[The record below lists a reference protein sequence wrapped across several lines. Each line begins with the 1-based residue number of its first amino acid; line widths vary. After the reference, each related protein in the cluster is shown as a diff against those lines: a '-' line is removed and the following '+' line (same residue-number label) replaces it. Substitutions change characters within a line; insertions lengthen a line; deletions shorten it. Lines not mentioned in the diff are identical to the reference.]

1 MTQSQDTGR
10 TWAESLESAARYFTH
25 TEGGAFRFAV
35 TDDELVQRRFN
46 TELRQVLRGKGVP
59 VQIHDWSKASP
70 PDMYPAEQLR
80 RLKAAHPETKGI
92 ICVGLERAMW
102 ENPEMLTMLNF
113 AREALA
119 EVGVPLFFWISFRTL
134 PLMSRFAIDL
144 YNQRI
149 GANLYFEHDA
159 ETADTDGS
167 AMRYIAHETVQA
179 NRDLR
184 PLEARLKLLEKQFD
198 ELKKIESPEKL
209 ANDIVL
215 ELLKVYVQIPGMVS
229 MVRSLLDEY
238 GGFVDLGK
246 PENCFDVATIYE
258 YLGDVQQAEQHY
270 EQALKQLRILAEENP
285 QGWLPHVAVTLNNL
299 ANLQK
304 VQYNYKS
311 AEKGYRKALDIRRE
325 LAESNPQTYLP
336 DVAQTLNNL
345 AALQCDLHNYE
356 SAEKGYREA
365 QGIYQKLV
373 KSNPQKYL
381 PHVAISIYNLAI
393 LQKKR
398 NDFDSAEKGYRDALE
413 IWRELLISNPQS
425 YLQNVAQTLN
435 NLANLQKAR
444 NDYESA
450 EKGYRDAL
458 EIKRELAAINPK
470 KYLPDFILTL
480 NNLALLQRDRHD
492 YESAEKSLR
501 EVLENRR
508 KLAESNPQTYL
519 TSVARTLSN
528 MGMLYQDGLPHREK
542 SLACVRE
549 ALSILLPLKDRLP
562 KARKDFEKSL
572 QVIKDWGLDPDEFI
586 ANLNKPTNSAPSPE
600 S

>member
-1 MTQSQDTGR
+1 MMQSIGSDSSEQR
-10 TWAESLESAARYFTH
+10 TYADKLESVARYFTD

-46 TELRQVLRGKGVP
+46 TELLQVLRGKEVP

-134 PLMSRFAIDL
+134 PLMSRLAIDL

-149 GANLYFEHDA
+149 GANLYFEHDTESTDA
-159 ETADTDGS
+159 DGS

-198 ELKKIESPEKL
+198 ELKKIQSPEKL

-246 PENCFDVATIYE
+246 PENCFNMAKTYE
-258 YLGDVQQAEQHY
+258 YLGDVQQTEHY
-270 EQALKQLRILAEENP
+270 YHRALKQYRILAGQNP
-285 QGWLPHVAVTLNNL
+285 QVWLPNMALTLHNL
-299 ANLQK
+299 AVLQWNQNK
-304 VQYNYKS
+304 YET
-311 AEKGYRKALDIRRE
+311 AEKGYREALDIRRE
-325 LAESNPQTYLP
+325 LAANNPQIYLP
-336 DVAQTLNNL
+336 DVAMTLNNLANLHWSRNEHETAEKGYREALKIRQELAHTNPQKYMPDVAATLNNLAVLQWNRNNYDTAEEGYREALGIYRNLSESNPLIYLPDVAMTLNNL
-345 AALQCDLHNYE
+345 AALQWTRKDYE
-356 SAEKGYREA
+356 LAEKGYHE
-365 QGIYQKLV
+365 
-373 KSNPQKYL
+373 
-381 PHVAISIYNLAI
+381 
-393 LQKKR
+393 
-398 NDFDSAEKGYRDALE
+398 ALE
-413 IWRELLISNPQS
+413 VYRELAESNPQS
-425 YLQNVAQTLN
+425 YLP
-435 NLANLQKAR
+435 
-444 NDYESA
+444 DI
-450 EKGYRDAL
+450 AL
-458 EIKRELAAINPK
+458 
-470 KYLPDFILTL
+470 
-480 NNLALLQRDRHD
+480 
-492 YESAEKSLR
+492 
-501 EVLENRR
+501 
-508 KLAESNPQTYL
+508 
-519 TSVARTLSN
+519 TLSN
-528 MGMLYQDGLPHREK
+528 MGLLYQEGLPDREK
-542 SLACVRE
+542 SLVCVSE
-549 ALSILLPLKDRLP
+549 ALSILLLLKDGLP
-562 KARKDFEKSL
+562 KTSQDYERAL
-572 QVIKDWGLDPDEFI
+572 QVVKNWGLDPDEFV
-586 ANLNKPTNSAPSPE
+586 ANLKNPANSASSPG

>member
-1 MTQSQDTGR
+1 MTQSQNTDR
-10 TWAESLESAARYFTH
+10 TWAESLESVARYFTH

-59 VQIHDWSKASP
+59 VEIHDWSKASP

-198 ELKKIESPEKL
+198 ELKKIQSPEKL

-215 ELLKVYVQIPGMVS
+215 ELLKVYIQIPGMTA
-229 MVRSLLDEY
+229 MVQSLMDEY
-238 GGFVDLGK
+238 GGLIDLGK
-246 PENCFDVATIYE
+246 PGNCFDIATIYE
-258 YLGDVQQAEQHY
+258 YLGDVQQAEQYYH
-270 EQALKQLRILAEENP
+270 QALKQLRILAEQNP
-285 QGWLPHVAVTLNNL
+285 QGWLPYVAATLNNL
-299 ANLQK
+299 SVLQK
-304 VQYNYKS
+304 N
-311 AEKGYRKALDIRRE
+311 
-325 LAESNPQTYLP
+325 
-336 DVAQTLNNL
+336 
-345 AALQCDLHNYE
+345 
-356 SAEKGYREA
+356 
-365 QGIYQKLV
+365 
-373 KSNPQKYL
+373 
-381 PHVAISIYNLAI
+381 
-393 LQKKR
+393 
-398 NDFDSAEKGYRDALE
+398 
-413 IWRELLISNPQS
+413 
-425 YLQNVAQTLN
+425 
-435 NLANLQKAR
+435 R

-450 EKGYRDAL
+450 EKGYQEAL
-458 EIKRELAAINPK
+458 GVYRELAASNPQI
-470 KYLPDFILTL
+470 YLPVAAGILNNLANLQWSRNDLDSAEKMHQEALKIRRELAASNPQTYLSDVAGTL
-480 NNLALLQRDRHD
+480 NNLANLQWSRNDLDSAEKMHREALKIRRELATSNPQTYLPKVAQTLSSLANLYNSRND
-492 YESAEKSLR
+492 YESAEKRYR
-501 EVLENRR
+501 EALEIYRE
-508 KLAESNPQTYL
+508 LAESNSQVYLPYVVNTLNNLSTLMVRIDYKSAEKSLSEALEIGRQLAARNPQNYL
-519 TSVARTLSN
+519 PDVATALSS
-528 MGMLYQDGLPHREK
+528 MSLLYQYGLPDREK
-542 SLACVRE
+542 SLACCRE
-549 ALSILLPLKDRLP
+549 ALSILLPLIERVPQL
-562 KARKDFEKSL
+562 RKPFDVVI
-572 QVIKDWGLDPDEFI
+572 QVVKDWGLDPDEFI
-586 ANLNKPTNSAPSPE
+586 ASLNNPANSAPSPE